1 MKVRHTIQCS
11 LGALASALL
20 FPAVASAQDVP
31 QQEEV
36 VSGGVEEIVVTAQKR
51 SENAQN
57 VPIAISAVSA
67 ASMEAK
73 GLTSVVDLAGSAP
86 NVSLNV
92 GGGFSGSSSVL
103 ISYIRGIGQ
112 NDFAFNL
119 DPGVGVYVDGVYLA
133 RNIGANSDLLDLDRV
148 EVLKGPQGTLF
159 GRNTIGGA
167 INIVTRDP
175 SDHFGYKGEITTGR
189 FNRIDVRGSVDV
201 PLIPNVMLANFS
213 FATKNR
219 DGYQHRVPF
228 PGFDGNYVSDVGK
241 FAITDNRTPSKTS
254 GNQNQ
259 DVFRAKIL
267 VKPADGLK
275 ITLAGDYAN
284 VDEEA
289 TPQTLLDVNSGPR
302 AGNPSVAFLYNTC
315 INTPASVLASIP
327 AEVAPLNAIC
337 NSAIGNP
344 TSPYGVM
351 PPLGG
356 VNVDA
361 NSTNNRITYD
371 NRFITGNPDISYAG
385 GANYSRIKNWG
396 LSGAIEYDLAANMTV
411 KSITAFRDLDARFG
425 VDIGGAPFAA
435 LQTTFRTKE
444 RQFSEELQ
452 IVGNAFA
459 ERWKYVFG
467 AYYFHEYGN
476 HTDRV
481 PFIGGL
487 VQVRADDQPFDTKA
501 FALFTHNNIEIIPDR
516 LGLTLGARYTN
527 EKKFF
532 QSEQKEE
539 NILAL
544 KAGIPPFFF
553 PDPNDLTYIFPR
565 EPVRQKFNNFSYRI
579 GAEYKFSRDVMAYA
593 SFANGFKSGGFTTRV
608 TAPLPPTFNADDSI
622 TPAVAPTFK
631 PEKAN
636 TYEIGFKS
644 TFADRAVR
652 LNGAVFYTDY
662 KDLQLTVQQ
671 LTTPVFVNGGDARIK
686 GFELE
691 AQVVPAAGLSM
702 DFSVGYTDAKYTRV
716 APGVIGITTAS
727 RFVNTPEWQLHGGI
741 SYRADFGS
749 FQLTPRA
756 DVSYSSSMALDPEN
770 TALLIRPD
778 VTTVDTSVTLNPGS
792 DRVEVQ
798 FGIKN
803 LFDKRYLV
811 SGYVNDLA
819 ITTGMYSRP
828 REWFL
833 TLRVKN

>member
-1 MKVRHTIQCS
+1 MKGRISVYSS
-11 LGALASALL
+11 LGALACTLICPSI
-20 FPAVASAQDVP
+20 ASAQDVAA
-31 QQEEV
+31 QDEV
-36 VSGGVEEIVVTAQKR
+36 SSGGVEEIVVTAQKR
-51 SENAQN
+51 SENAQS

-73 GLTSVVDLAGSAP
+73 GLSSVADLAGSAP

-175 SDHFGYKGEITTGR
+175 GDAFAYKAEITTGR
-189 FNRIDVRGSVDV
+189 FDRIDVRASVDI
-201 PLIPNVMLANFS
+201 PLVADTVLANFS

-219 DGYQHRVPF
+219 DGYQRRVPF
-228 PGFDGNYVSDVGK
+228 PGFDGNFVSDVGQ
-241 FAITDNRTPSKTS
+241 FWISDMRTPSRRS

-259 DVFRAKIL
+259 DVFRAKMLI
-267 VKPADGLK
+267 KPASGLR

-284 VDEEA
+284 IDEEA
-289 TPQTLLDVNSGPR
+289 TPQTLLDVNEGPR
-302 AGNPSVAFLYNTC
+302 TGDPSVVFMYNTC
-315 INTPASVLASIP
+315 INTPASILATIT
-327 AEVAPLNAIC
+327 PLDAIC
-337 NSAIGNP
+337 NSTRGNAA
-344 TSPYGVM
+344 SPVGIR
-351 PPLGG
+351 PALGG
-356 VNVDA
+356 VNADA
-361 NSTNNRITYD
+361 DPANDRMTYD
-371 NRFITGNPDISYAG
+371 DRFITGNPDVSYAG
-385 GANYSRIKNWG
+385 GANYNVIKNWG
-396 LSGAIEYDLAANMTV
+396 LSGTIEYDLTDNMTI

-435 LQTTFRTKE
+435 MQTTFRTKE

-452 IVGNAFA
+452 LVGSAFS

-467 AYYFHEYGN
+467 AYYFHEYGT
-476 HTDRV
+476 HSDDV

-487 VQVRADDQPFDTKA
+487 VQVRADEQPFDTKA
-501 FALFTHNNIEIIPDR
+501 YAVFTHNSIEIIPNR
-516 LGLTLGARYTN
+516 FGITIGARYTE

-532 QSEQKEE
+532 QSEQREE
-539 NILAL
+539 NLLAV
-544 KAGIPPFFF
+544 KAGLPLFFF
-553 PDPNDLTYIFPR
+553 PDPADLTYIFPR
-565 EPVRQKFNNFSYRI
+565 APVHQKFTNFSYRL
-579 GAEYKFSRDVMAYA
+579 GAEYKFSRDVMVYA

-608 TAPLPPTFNADDSI
+608 TAPLPPTINSDGSI
-622 TPAVAPTFK
+622 TPAEAPTFE
-631 PEKAN
+631 PEKAD
-636 TYEIGFKS
+636 TWEIGFKS

-662 KDLQLTVQQ
+662 KDLQLSIQRQ
-671 LTTPVFVNGGDARIK
+671 TTPVFVNGGDARIK

-691 AQVVPAAGLSM
+691 AQIVPVAGLSI
-702 DFSVGYTDAKYTRV
+702 DLGVGYTDAKYKRI
-716 APGVIGITTAS
+716 APGVIGITTNS
-727 RFVNTPEWQLHGGI
+727 RFVNTPKWQLHGGL
-741 SYRADFGS
+741 SYRADLGA
-749 FQLTPRA
+749 FQLTPRV
-756 DVSYSSSMALDPEN
+756 DVAYSSTTALDPEN
-770 TALLIRPD
+770 TPLLIRPG
-778 VTTVDTSVTLNPGS
+778 VTTVDTSLTLNPGS
-792 DRVEVQ
+792 DNVELQ
-798 FGIKN
+798 FGVRN

-811 SGYVNDLA
+811 SGYVSDLA

-833 TLRVKN
+833 TLRFKN